1 MKIPLFIVFVDFS
14 KAYDRVPR
22 NYLLKLLKA
31 LGCGVVMLTALTSLF
46 CVTQFI
52 LGSTFITAVLGVK
65 QGSPTSCFLFILF
78 VDEFIRLVK
87 STVDDDGFLNWLHML
102 MLMDDTVIFATSR
115 ERLCQ
120 KLDVLVQWCN
130 KSGMVINED
139 KTQFMAIG
147 AQACDKGPILLQ
159 LHHGL
164 VKVKHCTEYKYLGA
178 IITSD
183 GKTSTSIAKHT
194 SSKEKEM
201 NKLTIFL
208 QRNKNAPYTVKKV
221 VVDG

>member
-1 MKIPLFIVFVDFS
+1 
-14 KAYDRVPR
+14 
-22 NYLLKLLKA
+22 
-31 LGCGVVMLTALTSLF
+31 
-46 CVTQFI
+46 
-52 LGSTFITAVLGVK
+52 
-65 QGSPTSCFLFILF
+65 
-78 VDEFIRLVK
+78 
-87 STVDDDGFLNWLHML
+87 ML

-147 AQACDKGPILLQ
+147 AHACDKGPILLQ

-183 GKTSTSIAKHT
+183 GKNI
-194 SSKEKEM
+194 
-201 NKLTIFL
+201 N
-208 QRNKNAPYTVKKV
+208 
-221 VVDG
+221 